1 MSYAQIE
8 LEIIRWG
15 EKRGIIQHGKPMG
28 QAIKTLEEA
37 TELIDAINKGDK
49 KATVDA
55 TGDIGVTLI
64 MQCAI
69 QDINFVDCLYHA
81 YDQIKDRTGYL
92 TPDGVFVKGAK

>member
-15 EKRGIIQHGKPMG
+15 ENRGIIQHGKPIG

-37 TELIDAINKGDK
+37 TELIDAIHKCDK
-49 KATVDA
+49 SAIVDSI
-55 TGDIGVTLI
+55 GDIGVTLL

-81 YDQIKDRTGYL
+81 YDQIKDRKGYL
-92 TPDGVFVKGAK
+92 TPEGVFVKGAK